1 MRGAN
6 LFYRLGLLLS
16 DDVSGH
22 HDKNFNHIRRLFRP
36 RPKRVR
42 GLTCVPSIGHYRDS
56 LLSTSSSRRS
66 FTTDSEDQDTDDNV
80 LDSGQRQLDGQ
91 YDIIAKLWMEQ
102 VDAKAVK
109 KSSTMFLSVLPP
121 GQFRVFLNC
130 CLIPKL
136 W

>member
-1 MRGAN
+1 MKS
-6 LFYRLGLLLS
+6 LQDWLLAML
-16 DDVSGH
+16 GH

-36 RPKRVR
+36 RQKRVR

-66 FTTDSEDQDTDDNV
+66 VTESEPETDENV
-80 LDSGQRQLDGQ
+80 LDSSRGGGGKPQDQ
-91 YDIIAKLWMEQ
+91 YDIIARLWMEQ

-121 GQFRVFLNC
+121 G
-130 CLIPKL
+130 
-136 W
+136 